1 MKSCSP
7 VPLWPSEQC
16 YYLGWEAAAAAAAG
30 VPCPGINSLQH
41 LESWLPYKLSVS
53 QLAEISDFAPQNVL
67 DSGHLKSGRGVLCGK
82 PMAQKNRSWR
92 EVPRI

>member
-16 YYLGWEAAAAAAAG
+16 YYPGWEAAAAAAGA
-30 VPCPGINSLQH
+30 PCPAINSLQH

-53 QLAEISDFAPQNVL
+53 QLAEISDFAPQNFWTQVT
-67 DSGHLKSGRGVLCGK
+67 
-82 PMAQKNRSWR
+82 
-92 EVPRI
+92 